1 MCCRCMGLARL
12 RRVAAAKR
20 GATAP
25 QAGGSP
31 LGGAWRGPAQ
41 GGSADQ
47 VDAGSSLSEPRPPT
61 GSAVE
66 RLKGK
71 ASEIPLV
78 EFRGTGRGGLK
89 VLALA

>member
-1 MCCRCMGLARL
+1 MGLARL

-41 GGSADQ
+41 SGSADQ
-47 VDAGSSLSEPRPPT
+47 VDAGSSLSESRPPT

-66 RLKGK
+66 RLKEESIGDP
-71 ASEIPLV
+71 ACG
-78 EFRGTGRGGLK
+78 FRGIRARGIEGAG
-89 VLALA
+89 VSPD